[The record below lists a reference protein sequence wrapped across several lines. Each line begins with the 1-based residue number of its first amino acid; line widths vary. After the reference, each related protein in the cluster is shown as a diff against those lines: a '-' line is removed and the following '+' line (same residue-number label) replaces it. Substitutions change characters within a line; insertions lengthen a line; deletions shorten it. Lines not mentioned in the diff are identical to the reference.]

1 MEAIRS
7 ATFEAAAAIGR
18 SDRLGT
24 LRPGMAADLLVV
36 EGDPS
41 ADIAVLRDK
50 SRIAMMFKA
59 GEPVAL
65 RANRGRI
72 GVAFDPATWMAK
84 DFEAL
89 AAN

>member
-1 MEAIRS
+1 
-7 ATFEAAAAIGR
+7 
-18 SDRLGT
+18 
-24 LRPGMAADLLVV
+24 
-36 EGDPS
+36 
-41 ADIAVLRDK
+41 VLRDK

-65 RANRGRI
+65 RADRGRI
-72 GVAFDPATWMAK
+72 GVDFDPATWMAK